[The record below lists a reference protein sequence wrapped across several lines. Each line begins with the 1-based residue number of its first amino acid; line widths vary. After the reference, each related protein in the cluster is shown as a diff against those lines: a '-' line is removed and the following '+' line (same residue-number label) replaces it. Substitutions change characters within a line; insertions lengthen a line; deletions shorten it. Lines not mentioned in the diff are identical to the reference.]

1 MQNIY
6 KGSIQLKTKSY
17 SNDDI
22 ISLNDLK
29 EMIFRMDASLTT
41 TITDSQ
47 ILMYRDT
54 AISKIEKMIG
64 TSLVNS
70 EYEFFLP
77 TYANT
82 NQYEYL
88 RSKGFVI
95 FQKYINSIDKID
107 YLKAGVYTELDNALY
122 FLDIGEIKSSV
133 GFVDNTV
140 LPEHDKHSTYNLN
153 LKAIRVDLK
162 SGLFLDVASVDSII
176 KQAITEYVI
185 EKYQGCGDV
194 EIDKMLIESI
204 NEFIIY

>member
-6 KGSIQLKTKSY
+6 KGSIYLKTKSY
-17 SNDDI
+17 INDDI
-22 ISLNDLK
+22 IALDNLK

-70 EYEFFLP
+70 DYEFFLP

-82 NQYEYL
+82 NQFEYL
-88 RSKGFVI
+88 QSKGFVI

-107 YLKAGVYTELDNALY
+107 YLKAGVYTELDNTLY
-122 FLDIGEIKSSV
+122 YSDIEKTKSSV
-133 GFVDNTV
+133 GFIDNTV
-140 LPEHDKHSTYNLN
+140 LPQHDKYSTYNLN

-162 SGLFLDVASVDSII
+162 SGLFLNVASVDAII
-176 KQAITEYVI
+176 KQAIAKYVI

-194 EIDKMLIESI
+194 EIDKMLIQSI

>member
-64 TSLVNS
+64 TSLVSS

-88 RSKGFVI
+88 RSKGFVV
-95 FQKYINSIDKID
+95 FQKYINSIDKIH

-122 FLDIGEIKSSV
+122 FLDIGKIKSSV
-133 GFVDNTV
+133 GFVDNIV
-140 LPEHDKHSTYNLN
+140 LPEHDKYSTYTLN

-194 EIDKMLIESI
+194 EIDKMLIQSI